1 VSPAEF
7 ALFCWLRLHPK
18 EAATYGIEDCDGETA
33 LCPHLRASHSH
44 LAVSN
49 LSSPRSIVSMNYVRL
64 ARLLPAAQAPYPLLV
79 DERRPSPRT
88 QRTLTLLSCA
98 LCASLLG
105 RCERGGRAERLL
117 APPAR
122 AGSTLRAARHLGMS
136 RACRCLSAAARRPR
150 VAGSF
155 GVPPADVLWSRF
167 RGVGQGRQCPRPA
180 RGAARRGLWVT
191 PERVE
196 SPPTTTT
203 AADLRRSTTIDAAR
217 SRRRPTGR
225 RYLRPPSPA
234 DADDVARRPPP
245 PRSSL

>member
-1 VSPAEF
+1 MSHGARSNPSF
-7 ALFCWLRLHPK
+7 ARSSSS
-18 EAATYGIEDCDGETA
+18 I
-33 LCPHLRASHSH
+33 LCTH
-44 LAVSN
+44 LAPFPLRVGRE
-49 LSSPRSIVSMNYVRL
+49 SSSQRHEQ
-64 ARLLPAAQAPYPLLV
+64 PATAY
-79 DERRPSPRT
+79 SPHFAHC
-88 QRTLTLLSCA
+88 SPVPC
-98 LCASLLG
+98 
-105 RCERGGRAERLL
+105 
-117 APPAR
+117 APPCSA
-122 AGSTLRAARHLGMS
+122 GMS
-136 RACRCLSAAARRPR
+136 AEAVPSVSKHLQPTLVLHCAQRAIQSCLMRADAARRPR

-155 GVPPADVLWSRF
+155 GVPPADVLWSCS
-167 RGVGQGRQCPRPA
+167 RGAMLGRQCPRPA

-196 SPPTTTT
+196 SPPPTTT